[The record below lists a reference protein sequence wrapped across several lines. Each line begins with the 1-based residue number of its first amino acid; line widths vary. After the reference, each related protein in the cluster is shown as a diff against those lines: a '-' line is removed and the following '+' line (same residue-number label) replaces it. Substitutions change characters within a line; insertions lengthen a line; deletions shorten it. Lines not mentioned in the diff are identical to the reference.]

1 MSLIDKLLATD
12 AGKLTEKPHKAYEVK
27 RLSEVLHT
35 KFELQLSALN
45 PQRYAEIQRQSVDL
59 SKKGGI
65 KDFNLFDMQVLTL
78 LDGVKEPSLK
88 DKKLLDHFNVAT
100 SKELVSKLF
109 LSGEIADI
117 YNEIN
122 VLSGYEKDDDEA
134 DEEIKN

>member
-1 MSLIDKLLATD
+1 MSLLDKLLQAD
-12 AGKLTEKPHKAYEVK
+12 AGKLTEKPHKNFEVK
-27 RLSEVLHT
+27 RLSKALKT
-35 KFELQLSALN
+35 DFTLELQALN
-45 PQRYAEIQRQSVDL
+45 PDRYAEIQRQSVNL

-65 KDFNLFDMQVLTL
+65 KDFDIFDMQVLTI

-88 DKKLLDHFNVAT
+88 DKKLLDHFNVT
-100 SKELVSKLF
+100 TPKELVSKLF

-122 VLSGYEKDDDEA
+122 ELSGYEKDDDEA